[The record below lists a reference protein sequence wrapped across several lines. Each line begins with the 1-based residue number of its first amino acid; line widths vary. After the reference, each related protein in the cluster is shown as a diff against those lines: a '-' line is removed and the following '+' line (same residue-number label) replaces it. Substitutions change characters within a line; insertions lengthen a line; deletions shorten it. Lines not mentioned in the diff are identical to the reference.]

1 MSPLNI
7 SLADLIARLDEDLPD
22 AGDLARISEAQLRN
36 RTLSDIGDQ
45 LVDHYVSKAKAAGAS
60 WTEIGDAIGVTK
72 QAAQQRHTPTP
83 FDRFTK
89 LNRHSIVLSQEAARA
104 RKHDT
109 IGTEHLLLGLLREG
123 EGVAG
128 NVLTHMG
135 VDLERT
141 RQAVEGIVSRGD
153 HLVSGEIGLT
163 PRAKKVVEL
172 AVDEAQRLHH
182 LYIGTEHLLLGL
194 LREGEGVGAGVLARF
209 GLSLQEVRVNM
220 LQVLHEKGK
229 PMLVCSFC
237 RKQQDQV
244 QRLIAGPSGVYV
256 CDECVAAL
264 SHGPE
269 APQEEQGLRCSFCG
283 KDQQHVPYLA
293 ISPHGVN
300 ICQACLTL
308 CREIIAEEGP
318 YQ

>member
-1 MSPLNI
+1 MTAQRVIRSVGRWLTRHRRAC
-7 SLADLIARLDEDLPD
+7 SCRKGAEARTNK
-22 AGDLARISEAQLRN
+22 GGN
-36 RTLSDIGDQ
+36 
-45 LVDHYVSKAKAAGAS
+45 
-60 WTEIGDAIGVTK
+60 
-72 QAAQQRHTPTP
+72 
-83 FDRFTK
+83 FDRFT
-89 LNRHSIVLSQEAARA
+89 ERA
-104 RKHDT
+104 RK
-109 IGTEHLLLGLLREG
+109 
-123 EGVAG
+123 V
-128 NVLTHMG
+128 M
-135 VDLERT
+135 
-141 RQAVEGIVSRGD
+141 Q
-153 HLVSGEIGLT
+153 
-163 PRAKKVVEL
+163 L
-172 AVDEAQRLHH
+172 AQEEAQRLHH
-182 LYIGTEHLLLGL
+182 NYIGTEHLLLGL

-209 GLSLQEVRVNM
+209 GLSLQEVRANM

-229 PMLVCSFC
+229 PMLVCFFC

>member
-1 MSPLNI
+1 M
-7 SLADLIARLDEDLPD
+7 IAQRCIRSVSRWLTRHRR
-22 AGDLARISEAQLRN
+22 AGSCRKGAEARTN
-36 RTLSDIGDQ
+36 KG
-45 LVDHYVSKAKAAGAS
+45 GN
-60 WTEIGDAIGVTK
+60 
-72 QAAQQRHTPTP
+72 
-83 FDRFTK
+83 FDRFT
-89 LNRHSIVLSQEAARA
+89 ERA
-104 RKHDT
+104 RKVMQLAQEEAQRLHHNY

-209 GLSLQEVRVNM
+209 GLSLQEVRANM